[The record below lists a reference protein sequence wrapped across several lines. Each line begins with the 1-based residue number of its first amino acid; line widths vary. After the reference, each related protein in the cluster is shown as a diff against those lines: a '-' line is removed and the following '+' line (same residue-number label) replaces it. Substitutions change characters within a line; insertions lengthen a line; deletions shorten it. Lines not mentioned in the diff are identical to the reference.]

1 MILHINDDRLL
12 REIQMDFS
20 KFYPYLRLEF
30 FDKPHLSMS
39 PSSESS
45 KISPYTKAGSVRL
58 KHHEGAIYL
67 LPNTTVKEV
76 EEMMQKEFS
85 LSVQISHYTKSGW
98 IQTDV
103 VDKATLDE
111 LNEMGRREFHEL
123 HNVSAQAKNLF

>member
-20 KFYPYLRLEF
+20 KFYPYLRLDF
-30 FDKPHLSMS
+30 FDKSHLSMS
-39 PSSESS
+39 SSSESS
-45 KISPYTKAGSVRL
+45 KFSPYIKAGSVRL

-85 LSVQISHYTKSGW
+85 LFVQISHYTKSGW

-103 VDKATLDE
+103 VDTATLDE
-111 LNEMGRREFHEL
+111 LNEIGRREFHQL

>member
-30 FDKPHLSMS
+30 FDKSHLST
-39 PSSESS
+39 PSFPESS
-45 KISPYTKAGSVRL
+45 KISPYIKAGSVRL

-67 LPNTTVKEV
+67 FPNTTVKEV

-103 VDKATLDE
+103 ADMAMLDE
-111 LNEMGRREFHEL
+111 LNDQGRREFHEL
-123 HNVSAQAKNLF
+123 HNVSAQGKNLF